1 MLFIYRHA
9 NEFYVKKNEF
19 CILIQKDFA
28 IPLKLEVIKERHCG
42 MKFFKV
48 ALFDSIEFHH
58 TQNDMRCALL
68 PGPFDDTSN
77 AYLHA
82 ATSENWDE
90 ADSGMKW
97 SGSIKVTKAMSHRP

>member
-1 MLFIYRHA
+1 MNFA
-9 NEFYVKKNEF
+9 STKNEFYV
-19 CILIQKDFA
+19 LIQKDFA
-28 IPLKLEVIKERHCG
+28 VPLKLEVIKERHCG

-82 ATSENWDE
+82 AMLENGDE
-90 ADSGMKW
+90 ADR
-97 SGSIKVTKAMSHRP
+97 I